1 MTQNKKI
8 TIIIII
14 IGIATL
20 FSILLIRDTSAQSA
34 SVWFPDGQGDSYLV
48 PVDSLWGLKVPGLAT
63 STTGCLGVNSTGWIS
78 ASGSACGTGVG
89 GGGDNPG
96 FDFITIGG
104 TSHSASSTRPFYFG
118 QGLLAASSTLGYLN
132 VGYIN
137 ATSTTATSTFAG
149 GLTVNGT
156 GFVVNQG
163 VPANSFIV
171 NTNGNVGI
179 GTAVPQALLS
189 LAEGTTAAGGIQFG
203 SDTYLYRDGTG
214 QLTLA
219 GNTSTTNHGVLAI
232 TNSDSN
238 ENGAIITGF
247 NPTLNTGNA
256 VGIVWGEDSSAYNST
271 YFQFVKVGDNSS
283 SNRMD
288 MGFSNVSNFLSI
300 TGLTNATFSGALT
313 VQGAGNSQF
322 TGNVGIGI
330 DPVYPF
336 AVSGV
341 TYLSNGNG
349 DNFLPYTDG
358 NDYISAPNIIFRN
371 SSNGEVARIITSTGS
386 VGIGTTSP
394 YSLLS
399 ISNSASTAA
408 NTPLFTIASTTAG
421 TATSTLMT
429 VLANGNV
436 GIGTASPTSKLQVT
450 DIGNTY
456 ISLNSTANTP
466 EVALSMN
473 TNTDSSNLWLTG
485 INDDSAKN
493 YSITYGPAI
502 TLAGTKFLITT
513 TGNVGIG
520 TTTPGQKLSVAGD
533 ILGNNIIGSY
543 FTGTSTATST
553 FAGGASIAGLATT
566 KGLTITGG
574 SLNLNATN
582 YTVLDGNGL
591 ISTSGTLA
599 VGAGT
604 CITVNA
610 NDFAVTSN
618 CTDAATVD
626 SIEGASLL
634 RSNASDNY
642 TSGTLTFDAAT
653 TLSIAGTL
661 NYTNSATSSFKGG
674 ILTSQGFSGFFGSF
688 RNLELGD
695 GTASST
701 LKFDTSDGGQI
712 TIATSTSGRDVVLG
726 ATVKTFWGVSIAST
740 TIDLGA
746 GFGRANAIIPI
757 PAKHYGYSISHI
769 QCSTW
774 GGTNVVV
781 DLGPDNSAG
790 SNDITCT
797 PTSTTTRQRI
807 TGSNVFTFGQGGFL
821 RIISQSGTNNWVF
834 ITAVGTTTPQ

>member
-1 MTQNKKI
+1 MERYNKI
-8 TIIIII
+8 FFGILLGGFVLLGTLAFAAP
-14 IGIATL
+14 IATTL
-20 FSILLIRDTSAQSA
+20 RSILPELDSRYFLGTTTPSTIAWKGLIVDEICLAGDCQTTWSSGAG
-34 SVWFPDGQGDSYLV
+34 DITGGQ
-48 PVDSLWGLKVPGLAT
+48 T
-63 STTGCLGVNSTGWIS
+63 I
-78 ASGSACGTGVG
+78 GTGVNIFDKESSG
-89 GGGDNPG
+89 ILYFNTLSAGTNVTFSTSTDANTIVISSSGSGSSVKNP
-96 FDFITIGG
+96 FDVTTIGG
-104 TSHSASSTRPFYFG
+104 TPHQASSTNPFYFG
-118 QGLLAASSTLGYLN
+118 KGLLAASSTLGYLN
-132 VGYIN
+132 VGYID

-149 GLTVNGT
+149 GFKVGT
-156 GFVVNQG
+156 STSNFMVDAFTGRVGIGTAAPGYALSVSGGSINLDVNQPLRSG
-163 VPANSFIV
+163 GNYLIGQVTGNIIQIGSTVVANDFLFNSTSGGIV
-171 NTNGNVGI
+171 SIKSAGNVGI
-179 GTAVPQALLS
+179 GETAPGSKLS
-189 LAEGTTAAGGIQFG
+189 VSGGGTFGAGYDTTAA
-203 SDTYLYRDGTG
+203 
-214 QLTLA
+214 
-219 GNTSTTNHGVLAI
+219 TTNGLLV
-232 TNSDSN
+232 
-238 ENGAIITGF
+238 E
-247 NPTLNTGNA
+247 GN
-256 VGIVWGEDSSAYNST
+256 
-271 YFQFVKVGDNSS
+271 
-283 SNRMD
+283 
-288 MGFSNVSNFLSI
+288 
-300 TGLTNATFSGALT
+300 
-313 VQGAGNSQF
+313 
-322 TGNVGIGI
+322 
-330 DPVYPF
+330 
-336 AVSGV
+336 
-341 TYLSNGNG
+341 
-349 DNFLPYTDG
+349 
-358 NDYISAPNIIFRN
+358 
-371 SSNGEVARIITSTGS
+371 

-473 TNTDSSNLWLTG
+473 TNTDSSNLWWTG

-502 TLAGTKFLITT
+502 TLAGIKFLITT

-520 TTTPGQKLSVAGD
+520 TSTPGQKLSVAGD

-610 NDFAVTSN
+610 NDVAVTSN

>member
-179 GTAVPQALLS
+179 GTAGPQALLS
-189 LAEGTTAAGGIQFG
+189 LAEGTTAAGGIKFG

-473 TNTDSSNLWLTG
+473 TNTDSSNLWWTG

-502 TLAGTKFLITT
+502 TLAGIKFLITT

-520 TTTPGQKLSVAGD
+520 TSTPGQKLSVAGD
-533 ILGNNIIGSY
+533 IIGNNIIGSY

-604 CITVNA
+604 CITANA
-610 NDFAVTSN
+610 NDVAVTSN

-642 TSGTLTFDAAT
+642 TSGTLTFDAST
-653 TLSIAGTL
+653 ILTLAAGTFVL
-661 NYTNSATSSFKGG
+661 PNGTNPTTDDVGEIS
-674 ILTSQGFSGFFGSF
+674 L
-688 RNLELGD
+688 
-695 GTASST
+695 
-701 LKFDTSDGGQI
+701 DTTDNQLI
-712 TIATSTSGRDVVLG
+712 VATSTLPV
-726 ATVKTFWGVSIAST
+726 GVIRTRARLYGFSIAST
-740 TIDLGA
+740 TLSLSGFVA
-746 GFGRANAIIPI
+746 GQIMPLSPETDGFTMWFA
-757 PAKHYGYSISHI
+757 
-769 QCSTW
+769 QCNVW
-774 GGTNVVV
+774 AGTSVTINFT
-781 DLGPDNSAG
+781 DAAGNDTNSL
-790 SNDITCT
+790 TCDT
-797 PTSTTTRQRI
+797 ATSTQRI
-807 TGSNVFTFGQGGFL
+807 ITTNNVFTAGEGTSMEISAVSGVVNRLNVSVFG
-821 RIISQSGTNNWVF
+821 VF
-834 ITAVGTTTPQ
+834 SRE

>member
-132 VGYIN
+132 VGYID

-163 VPANSFIV
+163 VPANSFNV
-171 NTNGNVGI
+171 NANGNVGI
-179 GTAVPQALLS
+179 GTAVSLS
-189 LAEGTTAAGGIQFG
+189 KLGVLGSASIGTTYGAIVAPTSGLIIEGDVAIGASAAVPNYKMYIYSPYNQGLVVDSSTGNSSILIKGSLHGRFELQDTGATSDSQVYQFISDDG
-203 SDTYLYRDGTG
+203 SFEIRRAND
-214 QLTLA
+214 
-219 GNTSTTNHGVLAI
+219 AI
-232 TNSDSN
+232 T
-238 ENGAIITGF
+238 
-247 NPTLNTGNA
+247 
-256 VGIVWGEDSSAYNST
+256 VV
-271 YFQFVKVGDNSS
+271 
-283 SNRMD
+283 
-288 MGFSNVSNFLSI
+288 
-300 TGLTNATFSGALT
+300 NATPFAIK
-313 VQGAGNSQF
+313 ND
-322 TGNVGIGI
+322 NVGIGETA
-330 DPVYPF
+330 PGSKLS
-336 AVSGV
+336 VSGGG
-341 TYLSNGNG
+341 TFGAGYDTTAAPTNG
-349 DNFLPYTDG
+349 LLVEG
-358 NDYISAPNIIFRN
+358 N
-371 SSNGEVARIITSTGS
+371 

-473 TNTDSSNLWLTG
+473 TNTDSSNLWWTG

-502 TLAGTKFLITT
+502 T
-513 TGNVGIG
+513 
-520 TTTPGQKLSVAGD
+520 
-533 ILGNNIIGSY
+533 
-543 FTGTSTATST
+543 
-553 FAGGASIAGLATT
+553 
-566 KGLTITGG
+566 
-574 SLNLNATN
+574 
-582 YTVLDGNGL
+582 
-591 ISTSGTLA
+591 
-599 VGAGT
+599 
-604 CITVNA
+604 
-610 NDFAVTSN
+610 
-618 CTDAATVD
+618 
-626 SIEGASLL
+626 
-634 RSNASDNY
+634 
-642 TSGTLTFDAAT
+642 
-653 TLSIAGTL
+653 
-661 NYTNSATSSFKGG
+661 
-674 ILTSQGFSGFFGSF
+674 
-688 RNLELGD
+688 
-695 GTASST
+695 
-701 LKFDTSDGGQI
+701 
-712 TIATSTSGRDVVLG
+712 
-726 ATVKTFWGVSIAST
+726 
-740 TIDLGA
+740 
-746 GFGRANAIIPI
+746 
-757 PAKHYGYSISHI
+757 
-769 QCSTW
+769 
-774 GGTNVVV
+774 
-781 DLGPDNSAG
+781 
-790 SNDITCT
+790 
-797 PTSTTTRQRI
+797 
-807 TGSNVFTFGQGGFL
+807 
-821 RIISQSGTNNWVF
+821 
-834 ITAVGTTTPQ
+834 